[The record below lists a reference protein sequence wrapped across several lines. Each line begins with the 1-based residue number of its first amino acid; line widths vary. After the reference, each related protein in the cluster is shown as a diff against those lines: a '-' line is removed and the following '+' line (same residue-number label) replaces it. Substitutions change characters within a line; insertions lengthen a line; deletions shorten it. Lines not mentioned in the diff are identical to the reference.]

1 MPVGVHTSIAG
12 GLALSV
18 DRAVELKCDSMQIF
32 GRNPRSWGFSPVAPS
47 EVSLFRQ
54 RRKEAGIWPVV
65 IHTAYL
71 INLSSPDETNYRKS
85 VDLFKNELTAA
96 EELGADYLVTHLGS
110 PHELGAGFAV
120 RRIEEALAG
129 VTAEGLG
136 KKTMILFENT
146 AGGGNSFGSDLAG
159 LGAIVERA
167 SEVGLSCGVCFD
179 TCHAFAAGY
188 PMRTAGEIKALVK
201 TIDGDVGLP
210 RVKVIH
216 LNDSKGG
223 LGSNLD
229 RHEHIGEG
237 RIGLE
242 AFRLFLSR
250 PEIRD
255 VPMILET
262 PKKTPQDDPR
272 NIRVVRGILEKSK
285 KKK

>member
-18 DRAVELKCDSMQIF
+18 DRAVELGCDSMQIF

-47 EVSLFRQ
+47 EVSLFRK
-54 RRKEAGIWPVV
+54 RREEAGIWPVV

-85 VDLFKNELTAA
+85 VDLFKNELTTA

-129 VTAEGLG
+129 VIAEGLG

-159 LGAIVERA
+159 LGALVERA
-167 SEVGLSCGVCFD
+167 AEMGLSCGVCFD

-188 PMRTAGEIKALVK
+188 PLRTAGEIKALVK
-201 TIDGDVGLP
+201 TVDGDVGLP

-242 AFRLFLSR
+242 AFRLFLSH

-262 PKKTPQDDPR
+262 PKKTPDDDPR
-272 NIRVVRGILEKSK
+272 NLRVVRGILEKSK